1 MQSLLLQ
8 RALARDP
15 AAVLSASAPPT
26 VTRPP
31 SSGSSNATLA
41 INENETPGPLGHDGN
56 QAEKNAQ
63 VLREDKKDAD
73 AFLITFSPG
82 ERHNPQ
88 NWSYARRWVL
98 TFMIAHIA
106 LLVGAAGSINSAAV
120 DYAAADLHVTVEVAL
135 LDTALFLVGF
145 GVAAPL
151 MGPLSELGGRNPVY
165 LVSILIFTL
174 FEIGTACSTNIQTR
188 VILRSVCHFCFPL
201 RTRTDALRYSF
212 FAGCAGASPLT
223 NAGGSLAGTRSRT
236 RPWWLD
242 RAEIRLQ
249 VVRLGQRDLV
259 GWPSSSLLRCEKTD
273 SGLLDRGALVFFLT
287 FFFMP
292 ETFAPTILKLKAA
305 GPSGGQGR
313 AAVAY
318 ARLSSEL
325 RKKTGDPRYTTALE
339 RLRQRVPF
347 RKHFV
352 EALQRPFAMLF
363 LEPIVALFA
372 FYMSV
377 IYIVCFNF
385 PLAFLTISTDV
396 DYLRQILF
404 GDLVAYS
411 YIFAPYNLSPGLVGV
426 CFIPIAVGLVI
437 CGAFIP
443 FMTREYRKTT
453 RRVEAEGGEVQPE
466 ERLKVAMIG
475 SWLVPISLFW
485 SAWTCYRSV
494 SIWSVLVSQAVFGVG
509 ILTCFISSYQYIID
523 AYLSTAAS
531 GLSALTFVRYP
542 ISGGSVLFTGPMFS
556 RLGSHWALTLLA
568 FISLAA
574 SFIPWVFF
582 LYGPKIRSWS
592 RYAPSIAT

>member
-1 MQSLLLQ
+1 MQSLLLF

-15 AAVLSASAPPT
+15 PAALLSASTPPT
-26 VTRPP
+26 VARPP
-31 SSGSSNATLA
+31 SSRSSTATLA
-41 INENETPGPLGHDGN
+41 INENETPAPLGHDGN
-56 QAEKNAQ
+56 DAEKNAQ
-63 VLREDKKDAD
+63 ALRDDKKDAD
-73 AFLITFSPG
+73 AFLVTFSPG

-106 LLVGAAGSINSAAV
+106 LLVGQAGSINSAAV

-165 LVSILIFTL
+165 LVSILIFTV

-188 VILRSVCHFCFPL
+188 VILR
-201 RTRTDALRYSF
+201 F

-223 NAGGSLAGTRSRT
+223 NAGGSLADMWTPEERT
-236 RPWWLD
+236 FAFPVF
-242 RAEIRLQ
+242 AISGFFGPA
-249 VVRLGQRDLV
+249 LGPVLG
-259 GWPSSSLLRCEKTD
+259 GWIGQKYDYKWCDWVSAIW
-273 SGLLDRGALVFFLT
+273 GGLVFVTT

-305 GPSGGQGR
+305 
-313 AAVAY
+313 
-318 ARLSSEL
+318 EL

-339 RLRQRVPF
+339 RLRQTIPF

-372 FYMSV
+372 LYMSV
-377 IYIVCFNF
+377 IYI
-385 PLAFLTISTDV
+385 
-396 DYLRQILF
+396 ILF
-404 GDLVAYS
+404 GDLVAYT

-443 FMTREYRKTT
+443 FMTSEYRKTT
-453 RRVEAEGGEVQPE
+453 RRVKAEGGEVQPE
-466 ERLKVAMIG
+466 ERLKVAMLG

-494 SIWSVLVSQAVFGVG
+494 SLWSVLVSQALFGMG

-523 AYLSTAAS
+523 AYHATAAS

-574 SFIPWVFF
+574 SFIPWVFYF
-582 LYGPKIRSWS
+582 YGPKIRSWS

>member
-188 VILRSVCHFCFPL
+188 VILR
-201 RTRTDALRYSF
+201 F

-223 NAGGSLAGTRSRT
+223 NAGGSLADMWTAEERT
-236 RPWWLD
+236 FAFPVF
-242 RAEIRLQ
+242 AISGFFGPA
-249 VVRLGQRDLV
+249 LGPVLG
-259 GWPSSSLLRCEKTD
+259 GWIGQKYDYKWCDWVSAIW
-273 SGLLDRGALVFFLT
+273 GALVFFLT

-305 GPSGGQGR
+305 
-313 AAVAY
+313 
-318 ARLSSEL
+318 EL

-377 IYIVCFNF
+377 IYI
-385 PLAFLTISTDV
+385 
-396 DYLRQILF
+396 ILF

-453 RRVEAEGGEVQPE
+453 RRVEAEGGEVEPE